1 MLCGKDS
8 GQTTVCAVKQIKSR
22 GLQEIPGVGKSIE
35 VDLQRLGIAR
45 VDQLRGRDPRDL
57 YERMMQLQGGHI
69 DRCMLYVLRC
79 AVYYAEGGREP
90 GRLLWWHWKDE
101 CLPRATRR
109 ERN

>member
-1 MLCGKDS
+1 M
-8 GQTTVCAVKQIKSR
+8 KQVVSK

-45 VDQLRGRDPRDL
+45 IDQLRGQEPQAL
-57 YERMMQLQGGHI
+57 YERMMKQQGCHI

-90 GRLLWWHWKDE
+90 DRLLWWHWKDE
-101 CLPRATRR
+101 FSPRRAQRSRR
-109 ERN
+109 ARD